1 MARAWI
7 YYKPRKRATRT
18 YNKITMTKYYIKA
31 ECTQYSEWEVDENG
45 KPTIH
50 NHDFEGVDV
59 ATPNSYKVIDE
70 YGEYIE
76 EGITFKRAQELVDEL
91 SDPNAIS

>member
-1 MARAWI
+1 
-7 YYKPRKRATRT
+7 
-18 YNKITMTKYYIKA
+18 MTKYYIKA

-45 KPTIH
+45 KPSIFD
-50 NHDFEGVDV
+50 HDYEGVEV
-59 ATPNSYKVIDE
+59 STPESYSVSDE

-76 EGITFKRAQELVDEL
+76 EGITFKRAQELVAEL